1 MHSVASRTR
10 GSRGS
15 RGGRGVR
22 IISLLMVVVI
32 GPCAAATAFTET
44 SPTAGGGSPLT
55 LAPVGGIVFD
65 GIGLNGNRVISQLT
79 ASDLPGNA
87 NYNVSP
93 VTLGTQ
99 GGFTDAITG
108 QLGGG
113 FDEIAFRLTAL
124 DWDNAAGELDF
135 NAHTLRL
142 NGIAVGS
149 PSTVVAQATDDAGN
163 PGGAGLSGGGFR
175 NNQLDTGWL
184 LVSDPAVLAAVFAAI
199 EADGQIDFD
208 YTDASSNANVAD
220 FSRGVDAAAAGL
232 TLGPVLIQTLENVA
246 ATPTQ
251 REVGRAL
258 DAQAGAGNDLE
269 TVLTT
274 ILALPSAADKR
285 AALDAVAGRIAFMA
299 GDSAIGAAEVQGFN
313 LDSRLNALRR
323 GEAPSHSGLAL
334 AFADDPLGVRG
345 GWERYVSNDAGQTMS
360 DAAPALPLG
369 RAPGGLPDDRF
380 GIFAL
385 GSLTVSDTAGSASQ
399 AGSDVLAAGVTV
411 GVDSRLDERTVLGV
425 ALGFGDNDTDFDDDS
440 SFAAESYTLWL
451 YATRTLGQGFFA
463 DVAAGL
469 TYSAVQT
476 TRRIV
481 LPGIDRTARGDTQ
494 GLAWSAMGRLVYE
507 AELDGWTLAPETSLR
522 YADATIDGYTER
534 DAGGLSLSFDDQ
546 HAESLMW
553 SLGATL
559 RRSITVNDRATLTPY
574 IGLSLESQLLDD
586 ERVIT
591 TAFAGDP
598 STPFSTFTD
607 APDRTFGRARL
618 GVTGR
623 LGQHLSAY
631 ADYATLVGHDD
642 TDAHQFCAGLRWG
655 F

>member
-1 MHSVASRTR
+1 MHSVAKCDRW
-10 GSRGS
+10 
-15 RGGRGVR
+15 GRGVR
-22 IISLLMVVVI
+22 IISLLI
-32 GPCAAATAFTET
+32 AIACAPRVEATDFTET
-44 SPTAGGGSPLT
+44 SPTAGGGSPVT

-87 NYNVSP
+87 NYNFSP

-99 GGFTDAITG
+99 GGFTDAITD

-113 FDEIAFRLTAL
+113 FDELAFRLTAF

-142 NGIAVGS
+142 NGIAVGN
-149 PSTVVAQATDDAGN
+149 PSAVVAQATDDAGN
-163 PGGAGLSGGGFR
+163 PGGAGFSGGGFR

-199 EADGQIDFD
+199 EADDQIDFD
-208 YTDASSNANVAD
+208 YTDTTGNGNGID
-220 FSRGVDAAAAGL
+220 FSRGVDAAGAGL

-258 DAQAGAGNDLE
+258 DAQAGAGNGLE

-299 GDSAIGAAEVQGFN
+299 GDSAIGAAEAQGFN

-323 GEAPSHSGLAL
+323 GEAPVNSGLEL
-334 AFADDPLGVRG
+334 AYADDPLGVRG
-345 GWERYVSNDAGQTMS
+345 GWERYVSEDAGQVKD

-369 RAPGGLPDDRF
+369 RVPGGLPADRF
-380 GIFAL
+380 GLFAL
-385 GSLTVSDTAGSASQ
+385 GSLMVSDTGGSAAQ
-399 AGSDVLAAGVTV
+399 VGSEVLAAGVTV
-411 GVDSRLDERTVLGV
+411 GADTRLDERTVLGV

-440 SFAAESYTLWL
+440 SFAAESYSLSL
-451 YATRTLGQGFFA
+451 YATRTLA
-463 DVAAGL
+463 ESWYVDVAAGL
-469 TYSAVQT
+469 TYSEVET

-494 GLAWSAMGRLVYE
+494 GLAWSAMGRVVYE
-507 AELDGWTLAPETSLR
+507 AQLDGWTLAPETSLR

-534 DAGGLSLSFDDQ
+534 DAGGLSLSFDEQ
-546 HAESLMW
+546 HAESLVW

-559 RRSITVNDRATLTPY
+559 RRSFAFNDRATLTPY
-574 IGLSLESQLLDD
+574 IGLSLESELLDD

-598 STPFSTFTD
+598 ATPFATFTD

-618 GVTGR
+618 GVTAR
-623 LGQHLSAY
+623 VGQHLSAY

-642 TDAHQFCAGLRWG
+642 TDAHQFFAGLRWG

>member
-1 MHSVASRTR
+1 MHSVASRDR
-10 GSRGS
+10 W
-15 RGGRGVR
+15 GRGVR
-22 IISLLMVVVI
+22 IISLLVVL
-32 GPCAAATAFTET
+32 GGGTRAAATAFTET
-44 SPTAGGGSPLT
+44 SPTAGGESPFT

-79 ASDLPGNA
+79 ASALAGNA
-87 NYNVSP
+87 NYNSSP

-99 GGFTDAITG
+99 NGFTDAITDE
-108 QLGGG
+108 LGGG
-113 FDEIAFRLTAL
+113 FEELAFRLTAN

-142 NGIAVGS
+142 NGIDVGN
-149 PSTVVAQATDDAGN
+149 PSTVVAQATNDAGT
-163 PGGAGLSGGGFR
+163 PGGAGFSGGGFR

-199 EADGQIDFD
+199 EADDQIDFD
-208 YTDASSNANVAD
+208 YTDTSSNGNGID
-220 FSRGVDAAAAGL
+220 FSRGVDAAGAGL

-246 ATPTQ
+246 NTPTQ

-274 ILALPSAADKR
+274 ILTLPAAADKR

-299 GDSAIGAAEVQGFN
+299 GDSAIGAAETQGFN
-313 LDSRLNALRR
+313 LDSRLSALRR
-323 GEAPSHSGLAL
+323 GEAPASSGLQL
-334 AFADDPLGVRG
+334 AYADDPLGVRG
-345 GWERYVSNDAGQTMS
+345 GWARYVSDEAGDVMD

-369 RAPGGLPDDRF
+369 RAPGGLPEDPY
-380 GIFAL
+380 GLFAL
-385 GSLTVSDTAGSASQ
+385 GSLTVSDTAGSAAQ
-399 AGSDVLAAGVTV
+399 VGSEVLAAGITL
-411 GVDSRLDERTVLGV
+411 GFDARLDEQTVLGL

-440 SFAAESYTLWL
+440 SFAAESYTLSL
-451 YATRTLGQGFFA
+451 YATRTLGESWYVDGA
-463 DVAAGL
+463 VGL
-469 TYSAVQT
+469 TYSEAET

-481 LPGIDRTARGDTQ
+481 LPGIDRTARGETQ
-494 GLAWSAMGRLVYE
+494 GLAWSAMGRVVYE
-507 AELDGWTLAPETSLR
+507 AEFDGWTLAPETSLR

-546 HAESLMW
+546 HAESLVW

-559 RRSITVNDRATLTPY
+559 RRSFALNERATLTPY
-574 IGLSLESQLLDD
+574 VGLSLESELLDD
-586 ERVIT
+586 SRTIT

-598 STPFSTFTD
+598 TTPFATFTD
-607 APDRTFGRARL
+607 SPDRTFGRARL

-623 LGQHLSAY
+623 LGRNLSAY

-642 TDAHQFCAGLRWG
+642 TDAHQFFAGLRWG